1 MRPVAARLSRIAAGA
16 GKRLGG
22 LWRDRRGV
30 GAVEFALLAPVL
42 LMLYIC
48 AFELTVGLSVAKRAT
63 RATGTI
69 ADLVAQ
75 QNGKVTKAFLATMV
89 DVADSIFVPFSSS
102 NLTLKISGI
111 TIDASNAAKISWSW
125 QKGGT
130 RPYVVGASVIVPSE
144 MQKPSTFLVRAELSV
159 PHDLMMFMAN
169 AFSMSTTQ
177 ITIKREY
184 FFRQRVGDSI
194 SCTDC

>member
-1 MRPVAARLSRIAAGA
+1 MRAAAAHLSRIAAGA
-16 GKRLGG
+16 GKRFGR
-22 LWRDRRGV
+22 LWRDRRGI

-75 QNGKVTKAFLATMV
+75 QSEKVNKAFLATMV
-89 DVADSIFVPFSSS
+89 DVADSIFVPFTSS
-102 NLTLKISGI
+102 NLSLKISGI
-111 TIDASNAAKISWSW
+111 TIDAANAAKITWSW

-130 RPYVVGASVIVPSE
+130 RPYAVGASVVVPTE
-144 MQKPSTFLVRAELSV
+144 MQKPSTFLIRAELSA

-169 AFSMSTTQ
+169 AFSMTTTQ